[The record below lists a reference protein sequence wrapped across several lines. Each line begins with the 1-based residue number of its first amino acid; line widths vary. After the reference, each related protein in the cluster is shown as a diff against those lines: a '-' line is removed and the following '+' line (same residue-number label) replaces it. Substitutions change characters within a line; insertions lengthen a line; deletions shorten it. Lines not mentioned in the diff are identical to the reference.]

1 MSFLNCG
8 SSLSTFELWC
18 SLTQTHNQ
26 QAHENLLHEME
37 NFYQNP
43 FLPNNSS
50 IPINPLSAE
59 AELDARPIM
68 LPSERSGQNQV
79 QVKMERNCDS
89 PNQNSVD
96 SGLSDCG
103 SPRQSASSGDS
114 STSVTE
120 GDLNEFEKSSGNASE
135 EDEDGSEDVE
145 GRKKARKPRTIYTSL
160 QLQQL
165 NSYFQKTQ
173 YLSLPERADLA
184 VNLGLTQTQVKIWFQ
199 NRRSKMKKML
209 KQRPNGSFEEAE
221 VFDERSGASSRFA
234 SPQTGH
240 QTFFRQNST
249 AAQPPFNFPRE
260 HDFANLQNSNW
271 ANRLSNSW

>member
-37 NFYQNP
+37 SFYQNP
-43 FLPNNSS
+43 FSSQNNSS

-68 LPSERSGQNQV
+68 LPSERSGQV
-79 QVKMERNCDS
+79 QIKMERNCDS

-103 SPRQSASSGDS
+103 SPRQSASSGEREI
-114 STSVTE
+114 SVNE
-120 GDLNEFEKSSGNASE
+120 GDLTEFEKSSGNDVS
-135 EDEDGSEDVE
+135 EDEEEMSDEIE
-145 GRKKARKPRTIYTSL
+145 ERKKARKPRTIYTSL

-209 KQRPNGSFEEAE
+209 KARPNGSFEENE
-221 VFDERSGASSRFA
+221 VFDERNGANSRFA
-234 SPQTGH
+234 SPQNH
-240 QTFFRQNST
+240 LFRQNSS
-249 AAQPPFNFPRE
+249 AAQPAFNYPRE
-260 HDFANLQNSNW
+260 HDFANQNW
-271 ANRLSNSW
+271 ANRLSNNW

>member
-18 SLTQTHNQ
+18 SLTQSHNQ

-43 FLPNNSS
+43 FSQNSS

-59 AELDARPIM
+59 AEHDARPIM
-68 LPSERSGQNQV
+68 LPSERSGHV
-79 QVKMERNCDS
+79 EIKIERNCDS
-89 PNQNSVD
+89 PHENSVD

-103 SPRQSASSGDS
+103 SPRQSAESGENS
-114 STSVTE
+114 LNGTE
-120 GDLNEFEKSSGNASE
+120 GDLNDFEKATGNVSDDDE
-135 EDEDGSEDVE
+135 EGDEK
-145 GRKKARKPRTIYTSL
+145 KKARKPRTIYTSL

-184 VNLGLTQTQVKIWFQ
+184 VSLGLSQTQVKIWFQ

-209 KQRPNGSFEEAE
+209 KQRPNGSYDEAE
-221 VFDERSGASSRFA
+221 VAFDERSAANSRPSHFA
-234 SPQTGH
+234 SAPSY
-240 QTFFRQNST
+240 FRQN
-249 AAQPPFNFPRE
+249 AQPAFNYPRE
-260 HDFANLQNSNW
+260 HDFANRLQIENSNW